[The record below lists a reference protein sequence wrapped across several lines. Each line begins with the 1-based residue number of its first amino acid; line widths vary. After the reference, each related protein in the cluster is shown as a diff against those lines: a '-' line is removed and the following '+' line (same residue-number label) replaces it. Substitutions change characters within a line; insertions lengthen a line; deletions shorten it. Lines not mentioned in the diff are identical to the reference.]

1 MSKRFNPFKS
11 AVFALIL
18 ATIINGSAV
27 LIISFLSKYRH
38 LHNRYYFMG
47 VLVLIFFTLIINY
60 SFLMGYAKSKKFF
73 RVLFILIAFLL
84 SVVYISGLYVFYRG
98 EGSINQIIN
107 SKGTEYSEYHLVS
120 FDDDLTVK
128 KLDNETIAMVSDNE
142 FMQEV
147 NKELSTYSRDFK
159 IVSYP
164 NNLELFKAI
173 KNKDQDLF
181 LIPKE
186 YRSMIDDVSLLS
198 ELKDANF
205 IMEFKKEQEESFNT
219 VDVVSEPFTVL
230 LLGNNDGLS
239 DSIIV
244 ASVNPQTLKVTMTSL
259 ARDSYVP
266 IACSDFGFYDK
277 LNHARASS
285 RQCIV
290 DTIENML
297 DIEIDFY
304 FETDFYALVKMVDA
318 LGGLELESPIT
329 FSGSLPKEDD
339 PDEFEPV
346 TIHEGKYLMNG
357 KEVITF
363 ARERVNMPNGDFDR
377 QLNQQYVI
385 QELATKI
392 LASRNI
398 NTLLDL
404 LDIAKDNM
412 TMNIPLRSINV
423 LGGYAFNQA
432 QVSPVDLM
440 DTFRVVKTQVA
451 GSTPYIDEMSVVL
464 PYETD
469 IEFTSKVI
477 NDNTKDEIT
486 LKGFK
491 HFVFSYNKPYKLE
504 FSNPDFAGTP
514 GSEGLA
520 HTMIVPDFTQ
530 GYLQSEVI
538 SWAQYWD
545 VDVKIIESDEV
556 SDYAIVK
563 QSPAAGEY
571 IYPLKDVEIYI
582 AQGVEKLHQIPDFV
596 QESNWTA
603 EKIESWG
610 QKHEIDITI
619 YYDEGEVSENTVLR
633 QSVEPGTDVD
643 SVYEMSVTIQL

>member
-1 MSKRFNPFKS
+1 MSKRFNPFRS
-11 AVFALIL
+11 PIVALIL
-18 ATIINGSAV
+18 ATIINGSA
-27 LIISFLSKYRH
+27 IIFISFLSKYRH
-38 LHNRYYFMG
+38 LHNRYYFLG
-47 VLVLIFFTLIINY
+47 VLIILLLTLVINY

-73 RVLFILIAFLL
+73 RVVFVMVAFFL
-84 SVVYISGLYVFYRG
+84 SVVYISGLYVFFRG
-98 EGSINQIIN
+98 EGSLNQIIN

-120 FDDDLTVK
+120 FDETLTPK
-128 KLDNETIAMVSDNE
+128 KLTNETVAMVADND
-142 FMQEV
+142 FLQEV
-147 NKELSTYSRDFK
+147 NRDLNSYSRGLK

-164 NNLELFKAI
+164 NNLELFRSLR
-173 KNKDQDLF
+173 NKEDDLY

-186 YRSMIDDVSLLS
+186 YRSMIDDQEVLD
-198 ELKDANF
+198 ELKEANF
-205 IMEFKKEQEESFNT
+205 LLEFKKEQTEDFSS
-219 VDVVSEPFTVL
+219 VDVVNQPFTVL

-244 ASVNPQTLKVTMTSL
+244 ASINPKTLKATMTSL

-266 IACSDFGFYDK
+266 MACSQYGFYDK

-318 LGGLELESPIT
+318 LGGLELESPVS
-329 FSGSLPKEDD
+329 FSGSLPKEDN
-339 PDEFEPV
+339 PDEFEA
-346 TIHEGKYLMNG
+346 ISISEGKYLMNG

-363 ARERVNMPNGDFDR
+363 ARERKHMPNGDFDR

-385 QELATKI
+385 QELANKV

-398 NTLLDL
+398 NTMLDL

-432 QVSPVDLM
+432 QVSPVDVM

-451 GSTPYIDEMSVVL
+451 GSTPNIDGMSVVV

-477 NDNTKDEIT
+477 NENLDDSFE
-486 LKGFK
+486 LKEFK
-491 HFVFSYNKPYKLE
+491 YFTYSYASPYKLQ
-504 FSNPDFAGTP
+504 FYNPDFAGTP
-514 GSEGLA
+514 GSEGISY
-520 HTMIVPDFTQ
+520 TMDVPNFSQ
-530 GYLQSEVI
+530 GWLQSEVI
-538 SWAQYWD
+538 AWAQKRN
-545 VDVKIIESDEV
+545 VNVRIHETN
-556 SDYAIVK
+556 K
-563 QSPAAGEY
+563 QSDNPIVAQSPMADEY
-571 IYPLKDVEIYI
+571 IAPIKDLDIYI
-582 AQGVEKLHQIPDFV
+582 AKGVEKLHQVPNFV
-596 QESNWTA
+596 EESNWTEA
-603 EKIESWG
+603 DINAWG
-610 QKHEIDITI
+610 KTNNIDITI
-619 YYDEGEVSENTVLR
+619 YYDDSDYPKNTVLR
-633 QSVEPGTDVD
+633 QSIPAGTDLD
-643 SVYEMSVTIQL
+643 SVFQMSVTIQL